1 MAKDNKGDMVVID
14 EALER
19 TGFGKFNILLIIYS
33 GVVLNTVILEAV
45 GVSFA
50 LPVLEC
56 DLNLSHSEQGI
67 LGAVSF
73 AGVIASSH
81 FWGFLADTQ
90 GRKRTM
96 QPALILG
103 FVVTAFSSLAPNFLT
118 FALLRFLN
126 GLLLSACSATTF
138 TYLGEFHCQ
147 KDRSRAII
155 GGSFIS
161 AAVAIL
167 IPIMA
172 GIFINQDFEVYVPY
186 IDIVFK
192 PWRSYFLAFGV
203 PGLICGL
210 IMFFLP
216 ESPKYLLSAGKPE
229 EAIEVLKL
237 MHRINIG
244 SKDPDSVYTVTTLL
258 PDADTPMAKVKGL
271 EKKNIFASIMQSMWQ
286 QTAPL
291 FMREHLRKTVLSSLI
306 LYIIFFSAHGV
317 YMWFPYILNNTM
329 QYTEKFTEPK
339 RICDI
344 IKFVQSGN
352 LTSVDEDNST
362 ETCKMHLEIST
373 YVHSFFLEIIYVSIL
388 MIIMFFI
395 SRTGRKPMLFINL
408 LICGVCGILAF
419 TIKIPLLAV
428 YLLVIQLCCGCVI
441 SVVNAI
447 VVVVFPTH
455 LRGMAVCISL
465 MSGRIG
471 SVMGSNIL
479 GLLIETHCEI
489 ALFSPAV
496 ALIIAGALGF
506 LLPSANHQVAKAKDL
521 ENNS

>member
-1 MAKDNKGDMVVID
+1 MAKDNEDDAVVID

-19 TGFGKFNILLIIYS
+19 TGYGKFNILLIIYS
-33 GVVLNTVILEAV
+33 GFVLNTVILEAV

-56 DLNLSHSEQGI
+56 DLNLSHRQQGV

-96 QPALILG
+96 QPALILA
-103 FVVTAFSSLAPNFLT
+103 FVVTAFSSVSPNFLT

-126 GLLLSACSATTF
+126 GILISACSATTF
-138 TYLGEFHCQ
+138 AYLGEFHCQ
-147 KDRSRAII
+147 KDRSRAIL
-155 GGSFIS
+155 GASFIS
-161 AAVAIL
+161 AAISII

-172 GIFINQDFEVYVPY
+172 GTFINQEFEIYLPY

-192 PWRSYFLAFGV
+192 PWRSFFLAFGV
-203 PGLICGL
+203 PGFICGL

-229 EAIEVLKL
+229 EAIEVLKR
-237 MHRINIG
+237 MHRINLG
-244 SKDPDSVYTVTTLL
+244 SKDPDSAYTVTTLL

-271 EKKNIFASIMQSMWQ
+271 EKKNLLVSIIQSMWQ

-291 FMREHLRKTVLSSLI
+291 FMREHLRKTFLSSLI

-317 YMWFPYILNNTM
+317 YMWFPYILNTIS
-329 QYTEKFTEPK
+329 QYTDKFTESK
-339 RICDI
+339 RICEI

-352 LTSVDEDNST
+352 LTSVDEDGPI

-373 YVHSFFLEIIYVSIL
+373 YMHSMFFEIIYVVIL
-388 MIIMFFI
+388 LIIMFFI
-395 SRTGRKPMLFINL
+395 SRVGRKLMLFINL
-408 LICGVCGILAF
+408 LVCGVCGILAF
-419 TIKIPLLAV
+419 TIKIPLV
-428 YLLVIQLCCGCVI
+428 GIYLLIIQLCCGCGI
-441 SVVNAI
+441 SVLNAI
-447 VVVVFPTH
+447 VVEIFPTN

-465 MSGRIG
+465 MIGRIG
-471 SVMGSNIL
+471 TVSGSNIL
-479 GLLIETHCEI
+479 GLLIETHCEM
-489 ALFSPAV
+489 AFYSPAV
-496 ALIIAGALGF
+496 GLIIAGALGF
-506 LLPSANHQVAKAKDL
+506 LLPSANHVVAKPKDL